1 MVDAGILPVLGHIFA
16 TDDDPNTASSVA
28 LCVCAVYACSKSV
41 VLLRGIASA
50 GLLPALARN
59 PQRVPVACIEPI
71 VDLCR
76 EAARSEG
83 ASSVRDSTVVC
94 CAWRLSRGQHEFWR
108 RHLRLRLKLS
118 FKLQALLSSGIQLLT
133 DLVHDE
139 RCRDR
144 TKLGDCGAPALAVQL
159 IRRDDDA
166 TRRLAWL
173 LSAALINRETSTV
186 AQVSDTSDRHH

>member
-1 MVDAGILPVLGHIFA
+1 MDAGILPVLAHVFA
-16 TDDDPNTASSVA
+16 TDDDPTAASSIA
-28 LCVCAVYACSKSV
+28 LCVCAVLAWAPKSV
-41 VLLRGIASA
+41 VLLRGVASA

-59 PQRVPVACIEPI
+59 ARYVPVACIEPI

-83 ASSVRDSTVVC
+83 ASSVRDSTVLC
-94 CAWRLSRGQHEFWR
+94 CAWWLCRGQHEFLR
-108 RHLRLRLKLS
+108 RHLRLRLELS
-118 FKLQALLSSGIQLLT
+118 FKLQALPSSGIQLLT

-173 LSAALINRETSTV
+173 LSSALINRAATTV
-186 AQVSDTSDRHH
+186 AQVSDMSERHD